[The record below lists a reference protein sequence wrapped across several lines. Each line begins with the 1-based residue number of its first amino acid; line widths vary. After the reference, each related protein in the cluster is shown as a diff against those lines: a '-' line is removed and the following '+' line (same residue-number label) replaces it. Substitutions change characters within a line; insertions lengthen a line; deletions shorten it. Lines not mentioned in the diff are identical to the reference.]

1 MFFNNLK
8 VCSHWKSLILGIVII
23 RKQSSV
29 FYSVSFHVLLYLVSA
44 FMYCI
49 LVLFVVTPGI
59 KPFLLTHLIL
69 SSQVQFCFVLFRFF
83 SVTYFVSAVLC
94 IEWNIGLSYTWAFI
108 PWACVRGLHINLFM
122 LVWASSASEM
132 VLACSEPW
140 LRFHL
145 SMGLSGGVQSILGF
159 PYAHLA
165 MAVSS
170 RLTCWHFFFFKF
182 LIFFWNL

>member
-1 MFFNNLK
+1 MDVFQQFESLFPLEVPYIRYCDYKETVFCFLFCLFPCVILFSKRLYVLHFGPVCGYSWNQALFTHTLNSFFP
-8 VCSHWKSLILGIVII
+8 
-23 RKQSSV
+23 SSV
-29 FYSVSFHVLLYLVSA
+29 FVLL
-44 FMYCI
+44 F
-49 LVLFVVTPGI
+49 
-59 KPFLLTHLIL
+59 
-69 SSQVQFCFVLFRFF
+69 FF

-170 RLTCWHFFFFKF
+170 RLTCWHFFFIKF
-182 LIFFWNL
+182 LVFFWNL